1 MASSGGSLTACLGYL
16 RHCFKL
22 AIIVSSAVGTLTPLF
37 FKKIKIDP
45 AVASGPM
52 ITTLN
57 DMVAVVAY
65 YGTSWIFL
73 LNVLKLG

>member
-1 MASSGGSLTACLGYL
+1 MIIMKFGTILNDEGLT
-16 RHCFKL
+16 KMNKWQT
-22 AIIVSSAVGTLTPLF
+22 AI
-37 FKKIKIDP
+37 
-45 AVASGPM
+45 VASGPM

-57 DMVAVVAY
+57 DLVAVVAY